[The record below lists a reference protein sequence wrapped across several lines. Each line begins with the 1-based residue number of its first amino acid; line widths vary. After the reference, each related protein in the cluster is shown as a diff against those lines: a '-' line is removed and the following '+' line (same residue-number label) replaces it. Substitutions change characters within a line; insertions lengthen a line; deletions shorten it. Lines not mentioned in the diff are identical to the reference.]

1 MGNLRAIADEIGAT
15 LQGTTEA
22 RISRVSAFSNAGPDS
37 IVFIEKAGS
46 IADAIA
52 SGAGAIIAPLGTIS
66 TSTPLLLSKHPKLAF
81 AQAARLLTEKTEA
94 SIHPTAVVDRAA
106 VGKDTFIGAG
116 CVLADDVVIGEACT
130 IHPRVT
136 IYSGTTIGNRVVVH
150 SGVVLG
156 ADGFGYVRDGATG
169 EYVQFP
175 QQGTLVIED
184 DVEIGANTTIDRG
197 ALEETRIGR
206 GTKIDNLVHI
216 GHNVIVGRNVVIA
229 AQTGVSGSTVIGDGA
244 VIGGQVG
251 MGDHASVGPGVIVG
265 SGAGILPHKKLNGPG
280 EMFWGVP
287 AKPLKTYL
295 RELAT
300 LAKLSRRSS
309 EDS

>member
-1 MGNLRAIADEIGAT
+1 MGNLQVIAVEIGAT
-15 LQGTTEA
+15 LQGDTDPL
-22 RISRVSAFSNAGPDS
+22 ISRVSAFSNATPDS
-37 IVFIEKAGS
+37 IVFIEKPGGIDA
-46 IADAIA
+46 AIA
-52 SGAGAIIAPLGTIS
+52 SGAGAIVVPLGTYAS
-66 TSTPLLLSKHPKLAF
+66 STPLLLSANPKLAF
-81 AQAARLLTEKTEA
+81 ARAARLLAEKTEA
-94 SIHPTAVVDRAA
+94 SIHPTAVVGRAT
-106 VGKDTFIGAG
+106 VGKDTSIGAG
-116 CVLADDVVIGEACT
+116 CVFADDVVLGESCT

-136 IYSGTTIGNRVVVH
+136 IYPGTTIGDRVIVH
-150 SGVVLG
+150 AGVVLG
-156 ADGFGYVRDGATG
+156 ADGFGYVRDGAVG

-175 QQGTLVIED
+175 QQGSLVIED

-229 AQTGVSGSTVIGDGA
+229 AQTGISGSTVIGDGA

-265 SGAGILPHKKLNGPG
+265 SGAGILPHKKLSGPG

-300 LAKLSRRSS
+300 LAKLSRRCKES
-309 EDS
+309 